1 MARLTI
7 KEAVVIAPVSESTLR
22 RDIKSG
28 KVSSEK
34 DDRGRRRIDTAEL
47 ARAYGQ
53 LTQSTQSNDTE
64 MNAVDTPNSDTVNVN
79 DTPDTHIENPKIV
92 ALLENQIADL
102 KAELERATDRENVL
116 ITEKTKLLD
125 MLSTEQE
132 KTRLEQEK
140 SRLLMLPGNL
150 RKESENSQLAAPA
163 CWCKIATCLNFAYL
177 IYSLNQFGWHCYE
190 TEPTPF
196 LPPFH
201 RSKWIID
208 WRLEKTVKL
217 EILREIG

>member
-7 KEAVVIAPVSESTLR
+7 KEAVAIAPISESTLR

-47 ARAYGQ
+47 VRVYGQ
-53 LTQSTQSNDTE
+53 LTQPTESTDTK
-64 MNAVDTPNSDTVNVN
+64 MNAVDTLQNSPMNVN
-79 DTPDTHIENPKIV
+79 ETPDTADNNPKVV

-102 KAELERATDRENVL
+102 RSQFEQSTERENAL
-116 ITEKTKLLD
+116 ITEKSKLLD

-140 SRLLMLPGNL
+140 SRLLMLPASETHTAPE
-150 RKESENSQLAAPA
+150 RKSNWVQ
-163 CWCKIATCLNFAYL
+163 
-177 IYSLNQFGWHCYE
+177 
-190 TEPTPF
+190 
-196 LPPFH
+196 
-201 RSKWIID
+201 
-208 WRLEKTVKL
+208 RLLGIQTS
-217 EILREIG
+217 

>member
-7 KEAVVIAPVSESTLR
+7 KEAVAIAPVSESTLR

-47 ARAYGQ
+47 VRVYGQ
-53 LTQSTQSNDTE
+53 LTHATQPNDTE
-64 MNAVDTPNSDTVNVN
+64 MNAVDTPHNGTMNVN
-79 DTPDTHIENPKIV
+79 DTPDTPIEDPKIV

-102 KAELERATDRENVL
+102 RSQLEQSTNRENAL

-140 SRLLMLPGNL
+140 SRLLMLPASEKNRKTPNWLL
-150 RKESENSQLAAPA
+150 RLVGA
-163 CWCKIATCLNFAYL
+163 
-177 IYSLNQFGWHCYE
+177 
-190 TEPTPF
+190 
-196 LPPFH
+196 
-201 RSKWIID
+201 R
-208 WRLEKTVKL
+208 
-217 EILREIG
+217 